1 MASYRFFLHCAQ
13 CFTHP
18 SLFPFLFFFSST
30 ILLFSLLNFFFF
42 YSLLYSFIIP
52 SPHSWIPSFSSILI
66 FTHLLL
72 IFDFPPPQFLLF
84 SLYNLDFP
92 SPPPPHLFYMFFH
105 SQIHGLHIDPTS
117 TLDSTF
123 FQHCFGNSETA
134 EGNNRNV
141 MVVVVGKRNVEVVV
155 YCFTIHEAVLKKSR
169 WGRCRVDARSM
180 YLWIEKYIE

>member
-18 SLFPFLFFFSST
+18 SLFPFLFFSSST

-42 YSLLYSFIIP
+42 YSVLYSFIIP
-52 SPHSWIPSFSSILI
+52 PHSWIPSFSSILI

>member
-1 MASYRFFLHCAQ
+1 MFYSPLSLSIFIFLLFHNFIIFPPQFFLL
-13 CFTHP
+13 
-18 SLFPFLFFFSST
+18 LFPPLQ
-30 ILLFSLLNFFFF
+30 F
-42 YSLLYSFIIP
+42 YYSP
-52 SPHSWIPSFSSILI
+52 PPHSWIPSFSSILI

-105 SQIHGLHIDPTS
+105 SQIHGLLIDPTS

>member
-1 MASYRFFLHCAQ
+1 MFYSPL
-13 CFTHP
+13 
-18 SLFPFLFFFSST
+18 SLSIFIF
-30 ILLFSLLNFFFF
+30 LLFHN
-42 YSLLYSFIIP
+42 FII
-52 SPHSWIPSFSSILI
+52 F
-66 FTHLLL
+66 
-72 IFDFPPPQFLLF
+72 PPQFFLLLF
-84 SLYNLDFP
+84 PPLQFYYSPPFLNSLLFLNFDLY
-92 SPPPPHLFYMFFH
+92 PPPPHFWFASSTIFIIFPLQSWFSFSSTSSFMFFH

-180 YLWIEKYIE
+180 YLWIEKHIE